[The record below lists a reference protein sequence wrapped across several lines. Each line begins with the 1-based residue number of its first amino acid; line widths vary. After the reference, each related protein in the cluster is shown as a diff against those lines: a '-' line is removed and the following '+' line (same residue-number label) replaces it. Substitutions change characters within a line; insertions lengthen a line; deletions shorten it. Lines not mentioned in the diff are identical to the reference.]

1 VHFAAADCKNSLT
14 CNILRPH
21 GLCDNL
27 RSLATRCKIAKNRLK
42 IRRPLRS
49 WGFAPL
55 PAPKLNSFIF
65 SNLQNCEIVCAQN
78 VPKMCPECAQ
88 APLSGI
94 TESTTISAE
103 VYVSINGADAERRS
117 GRGVCRLVARHSA
130 HGTTSNMIASHSF
143 PAGCNRSHT
152 GHGEI

>member
-1 VHFAAADCKNSLT
+1 MTK
-14 CNILRPH
+14 
-21 GLCDNL
+21 
-27 RSLATRCKIAKNRLK
+27 LATNHCIEKAYATICGRLQLAAKPQKQTQNPPTLAVMGVR
-42 IRRPLRS
+42 
-49 WGFAPL
+49 PL